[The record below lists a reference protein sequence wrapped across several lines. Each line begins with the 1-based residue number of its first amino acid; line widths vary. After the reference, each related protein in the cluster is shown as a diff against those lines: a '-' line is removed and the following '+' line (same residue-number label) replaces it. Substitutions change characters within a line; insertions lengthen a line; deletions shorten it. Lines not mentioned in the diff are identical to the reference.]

1 MGSVTS
7 SYGRFDADPDRVL
20 AGGRALGLAGFAS
33 FALVSVALEHLV
45 GFVDEPLCLG
55 NAGPQIALT
64 GLHLGG
70 LAGPAFRAVSGCGHG
85 A

>member
-1 MGSVTS
+1 MGGATS
-7 SYGRFDADPDRVL
+7 SYGRFDADPDRV
-20 AGGRALGLAGFAS
+20 ADGRTLGLAGFA
-33 FALVSVALEHLV
+33 FLALVTVALKHLV

-70 LAGPAFRAVSGCGHG
+70 LAGPAFRAVFGCGHG